1 MNKSL
6 RNQRGV
12 GHLGLIVAV
21 LVVVAAG
28 AVGWYV
34 YNKNQDKPSNS
45 LDASVQ
51 EAIKNA
57 KCEYDDKDLCKFF
70 SGWKAQ
76 QYYTMASTSEADGQK
91 TSMTIMA
98 EGDDK
103 SHMKVDGEMSYEVIT
118 IGKTTYTKA
127 ADGTW
132 WKQTL
137 PETEADKYT
146 ADSQLSIDEPEGDN
160 NDVTKTSYKKLG
172 KEACGDLT
180 CFKYQEV
187 DPSSKTT
194 TYLWFDDK
202 DYQLRRTQTVEEDGS
217 KYDATFSYSKVSIS
231 EPKPVKELGPN
242 QYLVPG
248 QSEPTTLPATG
259 DGPSP
264 EELEALMQQY
274 Q

>member
-28 AVGWYV
+28 AGGWYV
-34 YNKNQDKPSNS
+34 YNKNQNKPSNS

-76 QYYTMASTSEADGQK
+76 QAHTYTSTTTQADGAK
-91 TSMTIMA
+91 TTSLV
-98 EGDDK
+98 K
-103 SHMKVDGEMSYEVIT
+103 SENSSKFYMKLDGATSYEIIQ
-118 IGKTTYTKA
+118 IGDVTYTRA

-137 PETEADKYT
+137 PKTDVDKYKAQAQT
-146 ADSQLSIDEPEGDN
+146 DLEEPATDTSN
-160 NDVTKTSYKKLG
+160 NSGSKVQYKKIG
-172 KEACGDLT
+172 KEKCGDAT
-180 CFKYQEV
+180 CFKYQTI
-187 DPSSKTT
+187 DPSDTKTT
-194 TYLWFDDK
+194 SYLWFDDQ
-202 DYQLRRTQTVEEDGS
+202 DYQLRRMQTTSSDHTWDSTYTYE
-217 KYDATFSYSKVSIS
+217 KVSVTA
-231 EPKPVKELGPN
+231 PTPVKELQPD

-248 QSEPTTLPATG
+248 QSEPATLPATG
-259 DGPSP
+259 D
-264 EELEALMQQY
+264 L
-274 Q
+274 